1 MGLMRSLALFL
12 TLITSAITSV
22 WAAEASAQQGGV
34 VTGTP
39 ITTST
44 TSYISATI
52 PDEEAV
58 SLRVRADSAFPGP
71 LLTLIDE
78 AGVES
83 DCLLPCTVRTRVGR
97 MAIEGPRLSIDVELE
112 AAGLTYDVAVTAG
125 PSGEDFALVTTFFV
139 TGGVVLGLG
148 IWGLIE
154 GGGRDDLESLA
165 AIGAVYG
172 GLAVGISLP
181 WLIVLFATL
190 NGTGTVSFS
199 RGLSASM
206 TREGAAFTF

>member
-1 MGLMRSLALFL
+1 
-12 TLITSAITSV
+12 
-22 WAAEASAQQGGV
+22 
-34 VTGTP
+34 VTGPTV
-39 ITTST
+39 TTST
-44 TSYISATI
+44 TSYISGSI

-125 PSGEDFALVTTFFV
+125 SSGDDFALITTFLV

-148 IWGLIE
+148 IWGLTE
-154 GGGRDDLESLA
+154 GGGDDDLNSLA

-172 GLAVGISLP
+172 GIAVGISLP
-181 WLIVLFATL
+181 WLIVLFANL
-190 NGTGTVSFS
+190 NGTATVAFS

>member
-1 MGLMRSLALFL
+1 MVPMRALALFVA
-12 TLITSAITSV
+12 LIPSA
-22 WAAEASAQQGGV
+22 WAANASAQQGGA
-34 VTGTP
+34 VTGPTV
-39 ITTST
+39 TTST
-44 TSYISATI
+44 TSYISGTI

-58 SLRVRADSAFPGP
+58 SLRVQADGTFPGP

-83 DCLLPCTVRTRVGR
+83 DCLLPCTLRTRVGR
-97 MAIEGPRLSIDVELE
+97 VAIEGPRLSIDVDLE
-112 AAGLTYDVAVTAG
+112 AAGLTYDVRVTAG
-125 PSGEDFALVTTFFV
+125 SSGEDFALITTFLV

-148 IWGLIE
+148 IWGLTE
-154 GGGRDDLESLA
+154 GGGDDDLNSLA

-172 GLAVGISLP
+172 GIAVGISLP
-181 WLIVLFATL
+181 WLIVLFANL
-190 NGTGTVSFS
+190 NGTATVAFS